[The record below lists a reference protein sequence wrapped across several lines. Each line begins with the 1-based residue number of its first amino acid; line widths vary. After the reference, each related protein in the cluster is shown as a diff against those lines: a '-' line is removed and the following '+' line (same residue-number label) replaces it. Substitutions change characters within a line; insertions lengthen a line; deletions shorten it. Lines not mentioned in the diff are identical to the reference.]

1 MHDISSYSD
10 NQLTTFEIKDL
21 LNLYITPFKDMSI
34 NTSEEPVTISRTKA
48 ISLLLDRLNKKQL
61 YELLN
66 QLQLIHK
73 KNLNDLSYIQYI
85 LIAVMSQEAGWK
97 TKIH

>member
-1 MHDISSYSD
+1 MHDTSSFSD

-21 LNLYITPFKDMSI
+21 LTLYITPFKDMCI
-34 NTSEEPVTISRTKA
+34 NTPEESVRINRTKA
-48 ISLLLDRLNKKQL
+48 INLLLERLSKKQL

-73 KNLNDLSYIQYI
+73 KNQNDLYYIQYI
-85 LIAVMSQEAGWK
+85 LIAVMSLEAGRK
-97 TKIH
+97 KSIH